1 MTPRSE
7 RTTRQTGTRP
17 RKTAGKPGVLM
28 PRAAGRILGGLL
40 AVAVPMLLVA
50 CTSSTG
56 PARPHQ
62 PVAAASVPKG
72 PSAAQLAAGRWVRT
86 AAPPIPVCETAAG
99 VWDGSALV
107 IIESGPAP
115 CRTGAEAYDPATN
128 RWARLPAPPS
138 PVGRYPLAAWGGGKL
153 VLVSPRTGSAAA
165 WSPSARRWARLPRVP
180 ATTVISLT
188 WTGTT
193 FLAITSRQAY
203 QATGRAWRLAGRR
216 WRSLPSLPP
225 VWHGWYASAPAAAVG
240 RSVYVLAHEFHG
252 KLSKHNI
259 SGSSRLLRR
268 TAAGWTVLP
277 LPRPAAQ
284 GWALILSPL
293 DGRLL
298 ATGTS
303 CSAMECMEEVGEAS
317 LITPGAGRSGPHA
330 TALSP
335 PGGIGLPFPQGI
347 AAGPKAIVVTYSVG
361 GNTLMGSGAD
371 SRDVRLY
378 DPLTGRWLTGP
389 RAPAT
394 YPSPAFWTP
403 DGVALL
409 GQGGG
414 WMLRP
419 SGQRHVTSG

>member
-1 MTPRSE
+1 MTLP
-7 RTTRQTGTRP
+7 TR
-17 RKTAGKPGVLM
+17 KV
-28 PRAAGRILGGLL
+28 AGRCLAGLL
-40 AVAVPMLLVA
+40 GTAIPMLLVA
-50 CTSSTG
+50 CTSSAG
-56 PARPHQ
+56 SAAVSRR
-62 PVAAASVPKG
+62 AAAATVPAG
-72 PSAAQLAAGRWVRT
+72 PSAAQLADGHWVRM
-86 AAPPIPVCETAAG
+86 AAPPIPVCETATG

-107 IIESGPAP
+107 IIESGTAP

-128 RWARLPAPPS
+128 RWGRLPAPPP
-138 PVGRYPLAAWGGGKL
+138 PVGQYPLTAWGGGKL
-153 VLVSPRTGSAAA
+153 VLVSSRTGSAAA
-165 WSPSARRWARLPRVP
+165 WSPSARRWLGLPRVP

-188 WTGTT
+188 WTGAM

-216 WRSLPSLPP
+216 WRPLPSLPP
-225 VWHGWYASAPAAAVG
+225 VWHGWYASAPAATVG

-284 GWALILSPL
+284 GWALLLAAL

-303 CSAMECMEEVGEAS
+303 CSAMGCMEEIGAAS
-317 LITPGAGRSGPHA
+317 LITPGAGPSGPHA

-335 PGGIGLPFPQGI
+335 PGSIGLPFPQGI
-347 AAGPKAIVVTYSVG
+347 AAGPRAVVVTYSVG
-361 GNTLMGSGAD
+361 GNTLAGSGAD
-371 SRDVRLY
+371 SRDVRIY

-389 RAPAT
+389 RAANT
-394 YPSPAFWTP
+394 SGSAAYWTP
-403 DGVALL
+403 DGVVSL
-409 GQGGG
+409 GQDGG
-414 WMLRP
+414 WLLRP
-419 SGQRHVTSG
+419 AGQRHAAVG